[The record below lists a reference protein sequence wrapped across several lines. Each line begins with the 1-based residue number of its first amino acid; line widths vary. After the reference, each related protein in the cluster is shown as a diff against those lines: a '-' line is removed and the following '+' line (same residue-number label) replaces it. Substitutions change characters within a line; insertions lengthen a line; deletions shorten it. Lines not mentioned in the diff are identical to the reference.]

1 MRDGVLVVRVYN
13 DNVVPGRSPALIG
26 QWFMT
31 LKYLVMFPDYCKHS
45 KITCHGG
52 GAISGSF
59 LLTDAKFRG
68 SAIRGGIGPN
78 SVGAGFSG
86 ELDMAIHYTHSA
98 VLDPPPPPPNIGALD
113 QLGAFPLEDDCK
125 FGNMTEMKDFLQKLP
140 VRFSIDFFVI
150 RHAAI
155 EMSDLFV
162 GAHKHKMPFQATMM
176 GTDPSKWAFAKQAT
190 EGRTYVDSITFAPL
204 ENATLLEL
212 VDYFKS
218 QLLRSALFDAKALGT
233 ALGEIFTGLG
243 ANMGNQMGKI
253 NPFGQKRQSAHSQQL

>member
-1 MRDGVLVVRVYN
+1 V
-13 DNVVPGRSPALIG
+13 
-26 QWFMT
+26 
-31 LKYLVMFPDYCKHS
+31 
-45 KITCHGG
+45 HGD
-52 GAISGSF
+52 
-59 LLTDAKFRG
+59 LR
-68 SAIRGGIGPN
+68 
-78 SVGAGFSG
+78 VGAR
-86 ELDMAIHYTHSA
+86 L
-98 VLDPPPPPPNIGALD
+98 
-113 QLGAFPLEDDCK
+113 Q

-176 GTDPSKWAFAKQAT
+176 GTDPSKWAFAKQASFPDPNPGPTTLTLTLTSKWAFAKQAT